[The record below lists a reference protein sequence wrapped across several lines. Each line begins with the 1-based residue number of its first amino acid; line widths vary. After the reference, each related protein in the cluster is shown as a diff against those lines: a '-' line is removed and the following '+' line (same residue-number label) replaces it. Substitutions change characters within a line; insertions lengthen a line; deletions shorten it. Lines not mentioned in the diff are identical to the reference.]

1 VRGFPGPVAMGSPQ
15 VMRARNA
22 REFRAL
28 AADPEAV
35 PVASRQF
42 SRSERLLVRIPVFST
57 GNAPIVS
64 AQLVTSFGSV
74 MRDLVVAPT
83 PSRPSEYQVDVA
95 LAALAN
101 GSYVVEWTAQ
111 TAEGAVRDRVPFRV
125 TP

>member
-1 VRGFPGPVAMGSPQ
+1 MGSAQ
-15 VMRARNA
+15 VLRARNA

-28 AADPEAV
+28 AADPEAI

-57 GNAPIVS
+57 GPAPTVS
-64 AQLVTSFGSV
+64 ARLVTSFGSV

-101 GSYVVEWTAQ
+101 GSYAVEWTAR
-111 TAEGAVRDRVPFRV
+111 TAEGEVRDRVPFRV